1 MIVPEQ
7 SFLDKR
13 FDTFPVFEKQI
24 PGMIPVEESI
34 YNIADTSTSWHGPW
48 LSEPASLA
56 LIMILACLSI
66 VYVSILTY
74 LIFKRQEMQPL
85 KIKSPRLMGLSIF
98 ANLFIII
105 QVSIIQLQEETCV
118 NVEDPTDVPI
128 CYKGILYTAS
138 IALGFIVIGFTEP
151 LAIISYVLRAFR
163 LRRIYDAQLTYFRE
177 ERKPVEMIEKFR
189 ELRLIKIVAISV
201 GVIAIVYLLIAV
213 CFAFIPD
220 ENHLYLLPSIDT
232 ASFTQGQI
240 NEDNG

>member
-1 MIVPEQ
+1 M
-7 SFLDKR
+7 
-13 FDTFPVFEKQI
+13 
-24 PGMIPVEESI
+24 
-34 YNIADTSTSWHGPW
+34 
-48 LSEPASLA
+48 
-56 LIMILACLSI
+56 
-66 VYVSILTY
+66 
-74 LIFKRQEMQPL
+74 
-85 KIKSPRLMGLSIF
+85 
-98 ANLFIII
+98 
-105 QVSIIQLQEETCV
+105 
-118 NVEDPTDVPI
+118 PI

-189 ELRLIKIVAISV
+189 ELRLIKVVAISV
-201 GVIAIVYLLIAV
+201 GAIAIAYILIAV

-240 NEDNG
+240 NEANGQENFNSGMTNSLYFLMFYTMAEGVVFLWAMHRVRDFNEDFNLLDEIKRYAIFWLVFTNLILFLMV